1 MGRPRS
7 YLEPRRATALR
18 LPVALHA
25 RLRAEADARLVSAN
39 LLVER
44 AITELLD
51 RLPPADT
58 GLGGRR

>member
-1 MGRPRS
+1 V
-7 YLEPRRATALR
+7 R